1 VDVEDSDFCR
11 VIWVVHD
18 ICLCFSANP
27 KRRTVGW
34 VGFDEEVKRGV
45 LLKRFRF
52 LSFTVNSHEKL
63 VILIVILHRM
73 YYWIVIALVNE
84 RDANYLGLDQKCCV
98 LAFSH
103 GFSGFVSEP
112 EIH

>member
-1 VDVEDSDFCR
+1 
-11 VIWVVHD
+11 
-18 ICLCFSANP
+18 
-27 KRRTVGW
+27 
-34 VGFDEEVKRGV
+34 
-45 LLKRFRF
+45 
-52 LSFTVNSHEKL
+52 
-63 VILIVILHRM
+63 M